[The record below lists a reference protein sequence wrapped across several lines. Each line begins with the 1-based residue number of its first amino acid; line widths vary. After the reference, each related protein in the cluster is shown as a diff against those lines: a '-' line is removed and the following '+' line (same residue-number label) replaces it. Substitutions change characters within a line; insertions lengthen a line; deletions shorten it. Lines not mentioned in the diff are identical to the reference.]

1 MYTSLRDD
9 NSVTKIH
16 SSDCGERDAAANIEL
31 FFSKYVCAAVAD
43 KGINTSFF
51 AE

>member
-1 MYTSLRDD
+1 MYTNLKDD
-9 NSVTKIH
+9 NNVTKIH

-31 FFSKYVCAAVAD
+31 FFSKYVCAGVD